1 MYFKNKKIS
10 KAYYPK
16 QEMCDKK
23 FTESK
28 GIIGSKNYPI
38 YDKNTVCKAEIV
50 TDADKIIKAY
60 IIDMQ
65 IDPA

>member
-1 MYFKNKKIS
+1 
-10 KAYYPK
+10 
-16 QEMCDKK
+16 MCDKK
-23 FTESK
+23 FTDRK

-50 TDADKIIKAY
+50 TDSEKILKAY

-65 IDPA
+65 IDST